1 MTLKRLF
8 VSLGRRWYITVT
20 GVLITL
26 GLCAGAYLNTEP
38 TLERSAS
45 ELLVPGKTTIPE
57 GGNPYLYLGGLG
69 QLSDVLASSLN
80 SERTISAVTDRF
92 PGTTVAV
99 ARDTMTSGP
108 VITVTVNGT
117 KDAAVAGA
125 LSAMVDQIPKT
136 LESLQSSAA
145 VPSDARIGVLTV
157 TKDVTSTVIQKSR
170 FETVGLVGVAGLVLT
185 VLLAGLVDGLL
196 LGRRKRSAARAQVE
210 APSAPNTSSDDE
222 GGTIDETP
230 ADTAEPA
237 RPARR
242 PGRKRGR
249 RPAPAAEPA
258 PSAAPAPA
266 ASATHPTVDD
276 VDEQDIDWEA
286 LLQQSAP
293 GRESGER

>member
-8 VSLGRRWYITVT
+8 VSLGRRWYLTVT

-80 SERTISAVTDRF
+80 SERTISGITDRF

-117 KDAAVAGA
+117 KDAAVSGA
-125 LSAMVDQIPKT
+125 LAAMADQIPKT

-145 VPSDARIGVLTV
+145 VPSDARISVLTV
-157 TKDVTSTVIQKSR
+157 TRDDTSTVIQKSR
-170 FETVGLVGVAGLVLT
+170 FETVGLVAVAGLVLT
-185 VLLAGLVDGLL
+185 VLLVGLVDGLL
-196 LGRRKRSAARAQVE
+196 LGRRKRSAARAE
-210 APSAPNTSSDDE
+210 ADAASAPEASADDDA
-222 GGTIDETP
+222 GT
-230 ADTAEPA
+230 TAEPPAGTTDPA

-249 RPAPAAEPA
+249 RPVPA
-258 PSAAPAPA
+258 AAPAPA

>member
-8 VSLGRRWYITVT
+8 VSLGRRWYLTVT

-80 SERTISAVTDRF
+80 SERSISAITDRY

-117 KDAAVAGA
+117 KDASVAGA
-125 LSAMVDQIPKT
+125 LAAMVDQIPKT
-136 LESLQSSAA
+136 LETLQSSAS
-145 VPSDARIGVLTV
+145 VPADARISVLTV
-157 TKDVTSTVIQKSR
+157 TKDDTSTVIQKSR
-170 FETVGLVGVAGLVLT
+170 FETVGLIGVAGLVVT
-185 VLLAGLVDGLL
+185 VLLVGLVDGLL
-196 LGRRKRSAARAQVE
+196 LGRRKRSAARAE
-210 APSAPNTSSDDE
+210 AEAGTSPEPTAEDADARA
-222 GGTIDETP
+222 DETSAEATKP
-230 ADTAEPA
+230 AAATA
-237 RPARR
+237 RP
-242 PGRKRGR
+242 GKKRGR
-249 RPAPAAEPA
+249 RPAPDTR
-258 PSAAPAPA
+258 PAPA
-266 ASATHPTVDD
+266 ASALSSEHPDIDD
-276 VDEQDIDWEA
+276 VDERDIDWEA